1 MRIAKV
7 NRKTKET
14 SIEAE
19 VNLDGKGVYN
29 IDTGIG
35 FYFFNTFLTEHI

>member
-14 SIEAE
+14 CIEAE
-19 VNLDGKGVYN
+19 VNLDGKGIYK
-29 IDTGIG
+29 IDT
-35 FYFFNTFLTEHI
+35 